1 MIDSVL
7 ADVEVA
13 SGRMP
18 ADMALRGGRIL
29 DVFTGAL
36 IPGDLAVRAG
46 RIVGLG
52 GEYHGLVERDLDN
65 RIVVPGLIDTH
76 VHIESSLQG
85 PGGFVGLTL
94 PRGTTTVIADPHE
107 IANVRGMAGIRWIL
121 EASEGLP
128 QSIFLMLPS
137 CVPATRFEDS
147 GAELTASDLEALI
160 NHPRVLGLGEVMD
173 YPMVAAGG
181 RVVMEKIAMTRL
193 VSKRIDGHCP
203 GMNGSDLAAYAV
215 AGIETDHECTG
226 IGEMSEKLRMGMRIL
241 IREGTA
247 ARNIAALIGG
257 IGGGAERRCA
267 FCTDDKLPGDILTE
281 GHIDFNVREAIRH
294 GLEPVKAVRM
304 ATLNGAE
311 AFGLEDRGAL
321 CPNRRA
327 DMLVLKG
334 ELEDFSVD
342 MVYQGGRL
350 VAEGGKLTLDLPQSD
365 NRSVQDTMRISKLNS
380 RGLELKLQSKRA
392 RVISLA
398 GGSLITGN
406 LVLEVAVDE
415 GGLFVAASDLLKLA
429 VVERHKASG
438 RIGLGIL
445 KGYGLSGGA
454 IASSIAHDSHN
465 LICVG
470 DDDAAMLAALH
481 ALEESGGGISLAVT
495 GGRILD
501 VLPLPLGGLMSDEEG
516 GVIAGKLSRLTDLA
530 HGKLGVRAELDPF
543 MPLSFLSLPVIPNLK
558 LTANGLFDVQA
569 FDFTSINP

>member
-1 MIDSVL
+1 MIDNIL
-7 ADVEVA
+7 EDVEVA
-13 SGRMP
+13 SGRKA
-18 ADMALRGGRIL
+18 ADMVLREGRIL

-36 IPGDLAVRAG
+36 IPGDLVVRAG
-46 RIVGLG
+46 RIVALG
-52 GEYHGLVERDLDN
+52 RGYHGLVERNLKN
-65 RIVVPGLIDTH
+65 RIVVPGLIDAH

-85 PGGFVGLTL
+85 PGGFAELTL

-107 IANVRGMAGIRWIL
+107 IANVRGMAGIRWML

-137 CVPATRFEDS
+137 CVPATKFENS
-147 GAELTASDLEALI
+147 GAELTASDLETLI

-173 YPMVAAGG
+173 YPMVTAGG
-181 RVVMEKIAMTRL
+181 REVIKKIAMTRL

-203 GMNGSDLAAYAV
+203 GMSGSGLAAYIA
-215 AGIETDHECTG
+215 AGVETDHECTD
-226 IGEMSEKLRMGMRIL
+226 IEEMREKLRMGMRIL
-241 IREGTA
+241 MREGTA
-247 ARNIAALIGG
+247 ARSITALIGG
-257 IGGGAERRCA
+257 VEGGAERRCA
-267 FCTDDKLPGDILTE
+267 FCTDDKLPGDIITE

-294 GLEPVKAVRM
+294 GLAPVKAVRM

-311 AFGLEDRGAL
+311 TFGLRDRGAL

-334 ELEDFSVD
+334 ELEDFDVD

-350 VAEGGKLTLDLPQSD
+350 VAEEGKLTLDLPQSD
-365 NRSVQDTMRISKLNS
+365 NRPVQDTIRISKLNS
-380 RGLELKLQSKRA
+380 RGLELKLKSKRA
-392 RVISLA
+392 RVISLI
-398 GGSLITGN
+398 GGSLITEN
-406 LVLEVAVDE
+406 LVLEVSTDE
-415 GGLFVAASDLLKLA
+415 GGLFTAASDLLKLA

-445 KGYGLSGGA
+445 RGYGLSGGA

-495 GGRILD
+495 GGRILG
-501 VLPLPLGGLMSDEEG
+501 VLPLPLGGLMSDETG
-516 GVIAGKLSRLTDLA
+516 SVITEKLSRLTDLA
-530 HGKLGVRAELDPF
+530 HEKLGVCAELDPF
-543 MPLSFLSLPVIPNLK
+543 MPLSFLSLSVIPNLK
-558 LTANGLFDVQA
+558 LTASGLFDVQA
-569 FDFTSINP
+569 FNFTSIDP